1 MSKIKDYGVFD
12 IDHRPIAVQLGLRAV
27 DTVSKRKLLRRRG
40 YNAHH
45 LCLLFRQKTNVHPK
59 FRFPQYKFYPK
70 VKSPPLSRFRTKIPK
85 LSSSQALS
93 LSLSLSSSHST
104 FPLCKHRSRSWN
116 LQVVI
121 PLLPKSNIATCNLS
135 SIHKKLKSNPQIS
148 ISQKALIQ
156 FLLC

>member
-93 LSLSLSSSHST
+93 LSLSLS
-104 FPLCKHRSRSWN
+104 L
-116 LQVVI
+116 
-121 PLLPKSNIATCNLS
+121 
-135 SIHKKLKSNPQIS
+135 
-148 ISQKALIQ
+148 ALIRLSLSASTEVGAGIFRSLFRYYPNPTSQ
-156 FLLC
+156 PAT